1 MTEVCEGGC
10 ADENK
15 CESYSDEEGIENI
28 VRERASIMST
38 STVGARYRTNVSFV
52 IVLSYEY
59 IPMIF
64 DPPFPLFFI

>member
-1 MTEVCEGGC
+1 MTEVCGGGY

-52 IVLSYEY
+52 IALSYEY